1 MTEAIV
7 FGGNDNYHLEAALLM
22 AQEGKETEFTQAMD
36 KYGVILMMSETSES
50 ELNDLSSDLPT
61 DTHLV
66 TFYYND
72 DPETLEYDA
81 VRAYKKSDI
90 FDYYADQP
98 TAFVTAI
105 ESGYGQIKPKL
116 FQDAKKKS

>member
-1 MTEAIV
+1 MTEAII
-7 FGGNDNYHLEAALLM
+7 FGGNDNYHLDAAI
-22 AQEGKETEFTQAMD
+22 ANAANGTETEFTQAMD

-66 TFYYND
+66 RYIN
-72 DPETLEYDA
+72 PEGDLHGDA

-90 FDYYADQP
+90 FDCYHD
-98 TAFVTAI
+98 
-105 ESGYGQIKPKL
+105 SGLRVLDIQSGFGSVKPKL
-116 FQDAKKKS
+116 FQDAKKAS

>member
-1 MTEAIV
+1 MTEAII
-7 FGGNDNYHLEAALLM
+7 FGGNDNYHLELARLQPDDL
-22 AQEGKETEFTQAMD
+22 TDFTAAMD

-66 TFYYND
+66 RYIN
-72 DPETLEYDA
+72 PEGDLFGDA

-90 FDYYADQP
+90 FDCYHD
-98 TAFVTAI
+98 
-105 ESGYGQIKPKL
+105 SGLRVLDIQSGFGSIKPKL
-116 FQDAKKKS
+116 FQDAKKAS

>member
-1 MTEAIV
+1 MTEAII

-22 AQEGKETEFTQAMD
+22 AREGEETNFTQAMD
-36 KYGVILMMSETSES
+36 KYGVILMMQQTSEN

-66 TFYYND
+66 RYIN
-72 DPETLEYDA
+72 PEGDLLGDA

-90 FDYYADQP
+90 FDCYHD
-98 TAFVTAI
+98 
-105 ESGYGQIKPKL
+105 SGLRVLDIQSGFGSIKPKL
-116 FQDAKKKS
+116 FNDSKKKS